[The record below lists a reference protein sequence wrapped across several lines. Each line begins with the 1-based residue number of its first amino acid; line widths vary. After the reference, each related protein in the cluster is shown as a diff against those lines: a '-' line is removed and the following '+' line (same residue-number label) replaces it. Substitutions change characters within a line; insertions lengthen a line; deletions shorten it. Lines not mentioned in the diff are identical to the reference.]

1 KFQAE
6 GQKQMSLDFPD
17 VLKPFKDAFW
27 QLLSP
32 KKLVEVNARD
42 QQLYYE
48 IDGQKLNTD
57 LLSSGEKEVMN
68 IVFDFLLRGP
78 KDCVIVFDE
87 PELHLHPEL
96 SYKLLQTLS
105 RSGERNQFIFATHSP
120 EIISAS
126 LENTV
131 IFVKPPSGDD
141 NQAMVIHRDDE
152 THQALQTLGQSIGVI
167 SLGKRLVLIEGE
179 ESSLDKQTYGA
190 ILKSRFPEFVLVPSG
205 GKDTIRSFAEV
216 RDNILNKTIWG
227 VEFFLLC
234 DRDAANSLG
243 RGAIASAES
252 RRIKLLPRYHLENY
266 FLDADILAS
275 CFQDMER
282 DDSWLRQ
289 ADSIRAKILE
299 IAREVIPYAVSLNV
313 TAAMRERV
321 GNISVMPKGAG
332 SARTP
337 ESLLQLMRAKMN
349 GELDRVQAGLSDD
362 HLGTLVAS
370 EFERLNEAVLKD
382 DPAWKAD
389 LPGRPILNK
398 FASLAGI
405 QPGRHKQLYIAR
417 AQEPTFHDIIGL
429 FETFRDVGAS
439 S

>member
-1 KFQAE
+1 
-6 GQKQMSLDFPD
+6 
-17 VLKPFKDAFW
+17 
-27 QLLSP
+27 
-32 KKLVEVNARD
+32 D

-299 IAREVIPYAVSLNV
+299 IAREVIPYAVACNV

-362 HLGTLVAS
+362 HL
-370 EFERLNEAVLKD
+370 
-382 DPAWKAD
+382 
-389 LPGRPILNK
+389 
-398 FASLAGI
+398 
-405 QPGRHKQLYIAR
+405 
-417 AQEPTFHDIIGL
+417 
-429 FETFRDVGAS
+429 
-439 S
+439 